1 MNFRTAWRGEGQR
14 RSHGCQSGEVGD
26 GYGGA
31 AGGSR
36 RRGGGASQC
45 CCASS
50 SLWRQ
55 PTAVMRAAP
64 FPLPSSESRKFTSH
78 LGARSFT
85 VCWKIREKL
94 RGGEGQGAWSDRAE
108 AVAKRHHV
116 SCGTNQSKA
125 SLKSAAQRQQLPKA
139 AVKFNMCRPNPRSA
153 DSLWVEFVKRAVHAH
168 GDVQVVQRSVLSDL
182 VHHGRHPG
190 SADLRGA
197 AGHGAAHLL
206 DDDAVVAGAVEPQL
220 LQDRPDLQQ
229 RQTVAEG
236 EGSEVRQQQARH
248 RIPHSC
254 SRRLTWA

>member
-1 MNFRTAWRGEGQR
+1 MEG
-14 RSHGCQSGEVGD
+14 
-26 GYGGA
+26 GGTEA
-31 AGGSR
+31 ESR
-36 RRGGGASQC
+36 LPKRGGGRWLRWSGR
-45 CCASS
+45 
-50 SLWRQ
+50 WV
-55 PTAVMRAAP
+55 P
-64 FPLPSSESRKFTSH
+64 PSR
-78 LGARSFT
+78 GRSFS
-85 VCWKIREKL
+85 VLL
-94 RGGEGQGAWSDRAE
+94 R
-108 AVAKRHHV
+108 V
-116 SCGTNQSKA
+116 
-125 SLKSAAQRQQLPKA
+125 QLPLAAAHSRDEGGALPAAILGEQEVHVAFGRQVLHRLLEDPGEAARWRRTGGVVRQGRGCGKA
-139 AVKFNMCRPNPRSA
+139 PSCQLWNQPIKSQFEKCCSTTATPQGCSEIQYVPPNPRSA